1 MRCRSVTCANIG
13 LIHLFFV
20 NFFLTGIEVHLYMY
34 WLLLLSAD
42 KDFELCFPVRDIFI
56 MICIL
61 VESKVRC
68 LKRLTLHYHV
78 HHNTEINSHH
88 YTVQCYLLMF
98 NISITVHFPII
109 KHKYRISILILMKT
123 ERRSILFY
131 IWATNIYLLY
141 TFLKGLCLQ
150 FEILFSNETLVYML
164 KSYNYINTTGT
175 TSGTGTVPLPEH
187 LISTSVFSGVRVT
200 RTLVLCVVF
209 CRSLFVLFYFGH
221 CVVCTSSRYG
231 FILHR

>member
-1 MRCRSVTCANIG
+1 
-13 LIHLFFV
+13 
-20 NFFLTGIEVHLYMY
+20 
-34 WLLLLSAD
+34 
-42 KDFELCFPVRDIFI
+42 
-56 MICIL
+56 
-61 VESKVRC
+61 
-68 LKRLTLHYHV
+68 
-78 HHNTEINSHH
+78 
-88 YTVQCYLLMF
+88 MF

-141 TFLKGLCLQ
+141 KFLKGLCLQ

-175 TSGTGTVPLPEH
+175 TSGTGTVALPEH

-200 RTLVLCVVF
+200 RTLVLCVMF
-209 CRSLFVLFYFGH
+209 CRSLFVLF
-221 CVVCTSSRYG
+221 
-231 FILHR
+231 FILAIVLSALHLDTDSYYTVSIFKLYLHVEKLKEWFTTFIACKLCYYCCISRVIRLPR